1 MNKTKPTV
9 KWFLYFVPVK
19 YISTMTSK
27 TKIIFILNIAW
38 LSILFGVPNQLFAQN
53 PGNPVFD
60 GWYADPE
67 GIVFGDE
74 FWIYPTTSDD
84 YEKQVFFDAFSSK
97 DLVNW
102 EKHPR
107 VLDTASVSWAWQAM
121 WAPSVIQKEGKY
133 YFFFGANDI
142 QRKGSVY
149 WDEKNKINHTGGIGV
164 AVADSPAGPF
174 KDYLG
179 KPLID
184 DFHNDAQPID
194 QFVCKDT
201 DGQYYMFYGGWRK
214 CNLVKLN
221 ADFTG
226 FIPWEDG
233 TIYRDITPENY
244 VEGPMLFQRNGK
256 YYFMW
261 SEGGWTNG
269 SYKVAYAM
277 ADKIKGRFQRIGT
290 VLESDEKVA
299 SGAGHNSVV
308 NIPGTDRWLIVYHR
322 RPIPN
327 LDRDHRVTCIDKL
340 EFNDDGTLKPV
351 KMTFEGVSLKH

>member
-1 MNKTKPTV
+1 MKFKNT
-9 KWFLYFVPVK
+9 
-19 YISTMTSK
+19 
-27 TKIIFILNIAW
+27 A
-38 LSILFGVPNQLFAQN
+38 ILFYHLLFLLVFMSPGQNLFAQKT
-53 PGNPVFD
+53 GNPVFD

-67 GIVFGDE
+67 GVVFGNE

-84 YEKQVFFDAFSSK
+84 YEKQVYFDAFSSK
-97 DLVNW
+97 DLVTW
-102 EKHPR
+102 EKHSR

-121 WAPSVIQKEGKY
+121 WAPSVVEKEGKY

-194 QFVCKDT
+194 QFVCKDS
-201 DGQYYMFYGGWRK
+201 DNQYYMFYGGWGK

-221 ADFTG
+221 DDFTG
-226 FIPWEDG
+226 FIPWEDS
-233 TIYRDITPENY
+233 TIYKDITPENY

-269 SYKVAYAM
+269 TYKVAYAI
-277 ADKIKGRFQRIGT
+277 ADKITGPFQRIGT
-290 VLESDEKVA
+290 ILESDEKVA
-299 SGAGHNSVV
+299 TGAGHNSVM
-308 NIPGTDRWLIVYHR
+308 NIPGTDNWLIVYHR

-327 LDRDHRVTCIDKL
+327 EDRDHRVTCIDKL
-340 EFNDDGTLKPV
+340 EFNDDGTIKPV
-351 KMTFEGVSLKH
+351 IMTFEGVSLK

>member
-9 KWFLYFVPVK
+9 KWFLYFVPAK
-19 YISTMTSK
+19 FTSIMTSK
-27 TKIIFILNIAW
+27 TKIIFILNFVFC
-38 LSILFGVPNQLFAQN
+38 SIILALPNHIFAQN

-121 WAPSVIQKEGKY
+121 WAPSVIEKEGKY

-174 KDYLG
+174 KDFLG

-201 DGQYYMFYGGWRK
+201 DGQYYMFYGG
-214 CNLVKLN
+214 
-221 ADFTG
+221 
-226 FIPWEDG
+226 
-233 TIYRDITPENY
+233 
-244 VEGPMLFQRNGK
+244 
-256 YYFMW
+256 
-261 SEGGWTNG
+261 
-269 SYKVAYAM
+269 
-277 ADKIKGRFQRIGT
+277 
-290 VLESDEKVA
+290 
-299 SGAGHNSVV
+299 
-308 NIPGTDRWLIVYHR
+308 
-322 RPIPN
+322 
-327 LDRDHRVTCIDKL
+327 
-340 EFNDDGTLKPV
+340 
-351 KMTFEGVSLKH
+351 